1 MQNDRITSLLTR
13 GNSYTLRDIVNAYM
27 AQFTGRDVNVTS
39 RLRPF
44 VEYLGDCIAHEIDA
58 DQIQDVLH
66 AVQARGAMSCPG
78 GHRPGTQAV
87 SLGRPLALT
96 TLNRYRAA
104 ISAALAWGKR
114 KRLYPKG
121 WINPVTEVEQHP
133 ENNARIRFLT
143 ADEYTRLLA
152 AAKISAWSK
161 LRVLIMMAVTT
172 GARRGALLG
181 LRWADVDLDNS
192 RAYVERTKNGSA
204 FVLVLLPEVITELRK
219 IKGKAADEDLVFCG
233 RKSNAPAAF
242 NASWQTALK
251 AARIEGACFHTL
263 RHTHASWLAQ
273 QGAQLL
279 EIADSMGHKSL
290 TMTRRYAHLCIDNR
304 ASMLSR
310 VFGG

>member
-1 MQNDRITSLLTR
+1 MQNTSNTRPLIR
-13 GNSYTLRDIVNAYM
+13 GNNYTLRDIVNAYM

-44 VEYLGDCIAHEIDA
+44 VETLGDCIAHEVDA
-58 DQIQDVLH
+58 DQIQDVLD

-78 GHRPGTQAV
+78 GRKPGTQAI

-104 ISAALAWGKR
+104 ISAALSWGKR
-114 KRLYPKG
+114 KRLFPKG

-133 ENNARIRFLT
+133 ENNARVRYLT
-143 ADEYTRLLA
+143 TDEYTRLLA
-152 AAKISAWSK
+152 AARISAWPK

-181 LRWADVDLDNS
+181 LRWADVDLDNA
-192 RAYVERTKNGSA
+192 RAYVERTKNGSS
-204 FVLVLLPEVITELRK
+204 FVLVLLPEVVAELRK
-219 IKGKAADEDLVFCG
+219 VKGKAADDDLVFCG
-233 RKSNAPAAF
+233 RRPNTPAAF
-242 NASWQTALK
+242 TSSWQTALK
-251 AARIEGACFHTL
+251 GARIEGACFHTL

-279 EIADSMGHKSL
+279 EIAESMNHRSL
-290 TMTRRYAHLCIDNR
+290 SMTRRYAHLCVDNR
-304 ASMLSR
+304 ATMLSR